1 MFDNLIESRR
11 KRQNFFGSTV
21 FSIIGHAVLIAGAV
35 VATSTAGKAAYDEQR
50 EEKIDFVEVK
60 EKPKPEPEKPP
71 PEQQPNTPPPPKG
84 FQILTAPIEIPDV
97 LPEIDLNKA
106 VTNEADFTGRGA
118 KGGTS
123 TGVVGGVP
131 QAVQT
136 DQALWD
142 FQVEKPA
149 QWIQGTGKTTYPE
162 MLKSAGIQG
171 SVMAQFTVD
180 TLGRAEMGTF
190 KVLKSSQELFTIAVR
205 NALPTMRFLPAEQ
218 GGKKVRQVVQQEF
231 SFTIQ
236 P

>member
-11 KRQNFFGSTV
+11 KKQKFLGSTM
-21 FSIIGHAVLIAGAV
+21 FSIVAHGALIAGAV
-35 VATSTAGKAAYDEQR
+35 VATSDVGKAAFQEQR
-50 EEKIDFVEVK
+50 EEKVDFVEVK

-71 PEQQPNTPPPPKG
+71 PEVQPNTPPPPKG

-118 KGGTS
+118 QGGKA

-131 QAVQT
+131 QAVNT

-149 QWIQGTGKTTYPE
+149 QWIQGTGSTKYPE
-162 MLKSAGIQG
+162 MLKQSGIQG

-180 TLGRAEMGTF
+180 TLGKAEMGTF
-190 KVLKSSQELFTIAVR
+190 KVLKSSHELFVVAVR
-205 NALPTMRFLPAEQ
+205 NALPTMRFLAAEQ